1 MAEYFLQVARKAN
14 PNLVVIAELFTNSK
28 KSDDL
33 FVSRLGLDCLI
44 RESLQANSAHGFAY
58 NSGVTAFCGLDVN
71 QVHSNQTKSSLA
83 GACLVDITHDND
95 PSTIVRH
102 SVADCLPRAAICAF
116 SNSTI
121 GSSR

>member
-1 MAEYFLQVARKAN
+1 MRFKNFRSRIFQVFLTFRKFL
-14 PNLVVIAELFTNSK
+14 NLNI
-28 KSDDL
+28 
-33 FVSRLGLDCLI
+33 
-44 RESLQANSAHGFAY
+44 QANSAHGFSY
-58 NSGVTAFCGLDVN
+58 NSGITAFCGLDVN
-71 QVHSNQTKSSLA
+71 QIYSNEAKSSLA